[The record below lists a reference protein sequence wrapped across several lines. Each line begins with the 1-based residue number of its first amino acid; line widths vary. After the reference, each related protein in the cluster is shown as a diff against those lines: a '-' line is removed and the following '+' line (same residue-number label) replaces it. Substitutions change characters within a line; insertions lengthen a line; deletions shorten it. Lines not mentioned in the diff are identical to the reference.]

1 MVYFTHTDSH
11 VLLTANCVGKSECD
25 LELYSD
31 SDGNIAETRMVVER
45 ERIKPKHQDF
55 TEEFT
60 ANFGETVGVTDNRA
74 CHLRSYP
81 ESTAIA
87 FFISA
92 NIRAL
97 LHRIGTMIIYI
108 NIMLTGIKAMTIN
121 IRTMLTDIKAM
132 TINIRTMLT
141 DIKPMTINIRTML
154 TDIKPM
160 TIKIRTMLTGNKPV
174 FIVINIRSINYQSII
189 FNY

>member
-141 DIKPMTINIRTML
+141 DIKPMTI
-154 TDIKPM
+154 
-160 TIKIRTMLTGNKPV
+160 KIRTMLTGNKPV